1 MNTSIAYDSLHVDT
15 ALRMQTIDVVNMN
28 CEIDMHESSPLSL
41 PFDFLQSTITMRR
54 IQGWDPLLIISQII
68 SLQTIHYLLLA
79 LLAPPILEHTT
90 NPDALAYAGGPRVTG
105 YILDWREI
113 ASRSTA
119 PRLPRHPPGMKRR
132 DGGMEKR
139 SIMDTQEL
147 TNGTIYVPLQ
157 FEPILQNLYRREMDV
172 PSHYAVINDND
183 DHYEVWDYGVSYTR
197 GWVLAG
203 LWIFVCLL
211 E

>member
-1 MNTSIAYDSLHVDT
+1 
-15 ALRMQTIDVVNMN
+15 
-28 CEIDMHESSPLSL
+28 
-41 PFDFLQSTITMRR
+41 MRR
-54 IQGWDPLLIISQII
+54 IQGWDPVLIISQII
-68 SLQTIHYLLLA
+68 SLQTIHYLVFA

-132 DGGMEKR
+132 DREMEKR
-139 SIMDTQEL
+139 WTLDSDQEP
-147 TNGTIYVPLQ
+147 TNGTLYVPLY
-157 FEPILQNLYRREMDV
+157 FGPTLQHISRREMDV
-172 PSHYAVINDND
+172 PSHYAVTNDND

-197 GWVLAG
+197 GWVLAS
-203 LWIFVCLL
+203 LWVLVCLL